1 MDNHKCNICNKLY
14 SSYKSLWNHNKEFHK
29 NIQSKLPQNASISS
43 QNTLKNTHHVCN
55 GCNKTFNRK
64 DNLKR
69 HEQKCKI
76 SLKKIDDKKLELELK
91 IAKETN
97 IRIKEEKLLKKE
109 KAKIL
114 QLKLKEDL
122 LQKQLSINNQVINS
136 IVDKTNTV
144 LKETITELK
153 KQPSINNQLINLI
166 VDKTNTIEELKTKID
181 ENKTNSQIEINNNI
195 QPKQQTLKLN
205 DIVVISRSE
214 DNYINATQL
223 CQAGGK
229 QFAHWY
235 SLDSTKKL
243 INEAESDIG
252 IPISQLIDIK
262 KGNSNEFQQGSWIHP
277 DLAIQLAQWISPQF
291 ALQVSKWIRTLFTT
305 GNVSIDIQLLEDKNK
320 EIKMKDNK
328 IKLLEDLCIKK
339 QQRKEYPEKNVI
351 YIVTTEDNKKK
362 GIYIVGKAKELKT
375 RLSTYNKTSE
385 HEVVYYKSCKSEED
399 MNVIELMVINKLKEY
414 REKAN
419 RDRFILP
426 LEKDITF
433 FTDIID
439 KSIDFYL

>member
-1 MDNHKCNICNKLY
+1 MEIIDNHKCKICNKTY
-14 SSYKSLWNHNKEFHK
+14 SSYKSLWTHTKNIHK
-29 NIQSKLPQNASISS
+29 NDKSTNIEFIPPNSTNNIQKLINY
-43 QNTLKNTHHVCN
+43 NCRY
-55 GCNKTFNRK
+55 CNKIYDKIKSRWK
-64 DNLKR
+64 

-76 SLKKIDDKKLELELK
+76 IFEEKEQKKQLFEIKIAKINKKKEIKLAIINEKIKLAEINKELEL
-91 IAKETN
+91 
-97 IRIKEEKLLKKE
+97 
-109 KAKIL
+109 AKI
-114 QLKLKEDL
+114 
-122 LQKQLSINNQVINS
+122 I
-136 IVDKTNTV
+136 
-144 LKETITELK
+144 
-153 KQPSINNQLINLI
+153 PINNQLINLI
-166 VDKTNTIEELKTKID
+166 VDKTNIIEELKTKID
-181 ENKTNSQIEINNNI
+181 ENKTNSIIEINNNI

-205 DIVVISRSE
+205 DVIVISRSE

-223 CQAGGK
+223 CQAGDK
-229 QFAHWY
+229 QFNDWFRLNTTK
-235 SLDSTKKL
+235 SLL
-243 INEAESDIG
+243 IEAVSETG
-252 IPISQLIDIK
+252 IPVSQLIDIK

-291 ALQVSKWIRTLFTT
+291 ALHVSKWIRTLFTT

-328 IKLLEDLCIKK
+328 IKLLQDLCIKK
-339 QQRKEYPEKNVI
+339 QQRKEYPEENVI
-351 YIVTTEDNKKK
+351 YILTTEDNKKK
-362 GIYIVGKAKELKT
+362 RIYIVGKAIKLKN
-375 RLSTYNKTSE
+375 RLSNYNKTSE